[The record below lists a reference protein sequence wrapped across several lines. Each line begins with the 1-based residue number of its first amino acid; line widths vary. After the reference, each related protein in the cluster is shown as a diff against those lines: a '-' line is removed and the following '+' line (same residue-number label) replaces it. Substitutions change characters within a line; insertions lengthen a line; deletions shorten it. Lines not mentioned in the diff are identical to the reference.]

1 MRGDRARA
9 AHRLEGETPRWRLR
23 LVWMLRDLEPE
34 EIARWAERMRLR
46 RHDAEVLE
54 RALVVGRRLVD
65 RVARG
70 PSEADLYEFAHG
82 EPLEAILAAVAL
94 DETGIAAER
103 LGRFLDVTRHVK
115 LAIGGADLLG
125 LGFDA
130 SPEMGEVLRSILHLK
145 LNGVLQGRDE
155 ELAAAGRLR
164 G

>member
-1 MRGDRARA
+1 
-9 AHRLEGETPRWRLR
+9 
-23 LVWMLRDLEPE
+23 VWMLRDLEPE

-70 PSEADLYEFAHG
+70 PSEADLYEFARG

-115 LAIGGADLLG
+115 LAIGGADLLE

-130 SPEMGEVLRSILHLK
+130 SPEMGEVLRSVLHLK
-145 LNGVLQGRDE
+145 LNGVLRSRDE
-155 ELAAAGRLR
+155 ELAAAERLR